1 MLDNVNCHIRE
12 ILKGAVVMKKT
23 RSLNTIYLMNGL
35 VFFSPVA
42 LLIRTEAGLS
52 LSQFFILQAILSIT
66 IFVFEIPTGKIT
78 DIIGYKKTII
88 LSQLML
94 WIARILLMVAFN
106 EKSIVIFV
114 AEALIEGIASCF
126 SSGTFSAYMYVLFG
140 ESDFLNGSAK
150 ADNYG
155 TIGFI
160 ISTISYAGI
169 YAVSGM
175 NGLLIGTIISSGI
188 GVISSFLL
196 TKEDN
201 NEKQKPPKFDYAK
214 ELLNT
219 KVVFIMF
226 ILSALSIAFILI
238 NFFYVDKLLE
248 INIDEK
254 FMSVIII
261 GYSLIELLC
270 VKIFEKVKQ
279 EKYHGLYKLTM
290 LLLSIFLII
299 FGYATNKIVV
309 IGIMLFMPLIV
320 DIPNYIISEV
330 QNVYIDEI
338 NQEEKRAELLSIF
351 NMGVSLVEII
361 FLFASSLIVNVRIK
375 TCFLVLGIV
384 MLFLCVTSRYMFNNN
399 K

>member
-1 MLDNVNCHIRE
+1 
-12 ILKGAVVMKKT
+12 
-23 RSLNTIYLMNGL
+23 MNGL

-66 IFVFEIPTGKIT
+66 IFLFEIPTGKIT
-78 DIIGYKKTII
+78 DIAGYKKTII

-94 WIARILLMVAFN
+94 WIARILLMVAFY

-140 ESDFLNGSAK
+140 QSDFLNKSAK
-150 ADNYG
+150 VNNYG

-160 ISTISYAGI
+160 ISTISYAFI
-169 YAVSGM
+169 YAVAGM
-175 NGLLIGTIISSGI
+175 EGLLTGTIITSGI
-188 GVISSFLL
+188 AVIASFFLAEEER
-196 TKEDN
+196 K
-201 NEKQKPPKFDYAK
+201 EKQELPKKFNYVR

-219 KVVFIMF
+219 KVILIMV

-254 FMSVIII
+254 FMGVIII

-270 VKIFEKVKQ
+270 AKIFERVKQ
-279 EKYHGLYKLTM
+279 EKYHRLYKLTM
-290 LLLSIFLII
+290 FVLSVFLII
-299 FGYATNKIVV
+299 FGYVTNKIVV
-309 IGIMLFMPLIV
+309 IGVMLLMPLIL
-320 DIPNYIISEV
+320 DIPDYIISEV
-330 QNVYIDEI
+330 QNVYIDKI
-338 NQEEKRAELLSIF
+338 NQGKKRAELLSIF
-351 NMGVSLVEII
+351 NMGVSLMEII
-361 FLFASSLIVNVRIK
+361 FLFASSLIVNIGIE
-375 TCFLVLGIV
+375 TCFLILGIV
-384 MLFLCVTSRYMFNNN
+384 ILFLCLASKYMFKNI